1 MSRPSDCWI
10 HQNFILK
17 IHKPGDAEK
26 ACNPRSLDT
35 RDKPLDSLRTSTRY
49 IPVPAL
55 VFAALR
61 PSECLRVT
69 AEKRGQLCLN
79 GSQDPRRDKPY
90 TGNIFG
96 VCVCVVTSLFLHII
110 QVIVTTA
117 ISFDG
122 REKRSGGVKGDSW
135 GPPQADTGRLC
146 CAAGSM
152 KEACDIDLMLP
163 RGSLPTPSSA
173 PSLQRMRR
181 SWPRHANSKSCCSVS
196 TRTIF
201 CSLSFLFFNCPLNLL
216 QDRTLIIFIDFFFFK
231 ERGRER

>member
-35 RDKPLDSLRTSTRY
+35 RDKPLDSLQTSTRY

-96 VCVCVVTSLFLHII
+96 VCVCVWSQVCSSTLFRLLLPRRLALMGGRKGAVVWRATRGGPRRQTLAVCVVQQAAWRRPVTSISCYHGDLFLLPPLHRHCSEWGGHGRGM
-110 QVIVTTA
+110 QTA
-117 ISFDG
+117 
-122 REKRSGGVKGDSW
+122 K
-135 GPPQADTGRLC
+135 
-146 CAAGSM
+146 AAAVSPL
-152 KEACDIDLMLP
+152 A
-163 RGSLPTPSSA
+163 
-173 PSLQRMRR
+173 QF
-181 SWPRHANSKSCCSVS
+181 SVA
-196 TRTIF
+196 
-201 CSLSFLFFNCPLNLL
+201 FLFFS
-216 QDRTLIIFIDFFFFK
+216 LIAH
-231 ERGRER
+231 